1 MSNPPGTA
9 EEVANLL
16 QAARDADDGEAFFSA
31 LRENAAVVRAD
42 LSLLTMAS
50 RLAEPLLTLPEP
62 PGFRHLNLRVLRNAT
77 LEPWLPHV
85 FVALVERA
93 FIPSL
98 SLGDFDVYEAY
109 AFESTEDDGFDGLTL
124 VFWDSDRLIGDSG
137 FTSTERDYEVLRDR
151 LENVLRALALRGP
164 TAVCTLAPPSV
175 DPSRVVTSHDE
186 WSWERTRGRLNEDLL
201 RWASEE
207 SSVVVLDLARE
218 VARFGAGR
226 YRDSRT
232 HYAYQVPF
240 GPEFMPVAADA
251 LAGLVSAVLGTPR
264 KCVVVDCD
272 NTLWGGVLGEDGPD
286 GVAIGGEYPG
296 NLYREF
302 QLFLRSLGGRGIL
315 LALNSKNNERDVLE
329 FMADSPNM
337 ILREEHVAAH
347 RINWR
352 DKAGNLSELAEEL
365 NIGLDSIVFIDDSP
379 VECAL
384 VSSLLPEVQ
393 VERFP
398 EDPLA
403 IPDFISNL
411 RGLEM
416 VRVTADDLKRLASI
430 RANGQREVLRR
441 SSGDLREF
449 LETLDI
455 RLVVRRGTSDQV
467 ARVSQLTQR
476 TNQFNLTTRRYT
488 TSEVAEFVDSERV
501 YTMSMEDRFSDYG
514 TVAACILLDRGD
526 GGVVFDTLLLSCRAF
541 GRHVEDS
548 FLLVVLRDL
557 AARGFAWVEGEYRPT
572 EKNAM
577 VEDFFPGRGF
587 EEVRVDGTSHFFRL
601 DLSAGSPQSDVFSHG
616 IQTEG
621 F

>member
-1 MSNPPGTA
+1 MSDPSGTA

-62 PGFRHLNLRVLRNAT
+62 PGFRRLNLRVLRNAT

-151 LENVLRALALRGP
+151 LENVLRALAERGP

-186 WSWERTRGRLNEDLL
+186 WSWERPRGRLNEDLL

-337 ILREEHVAAH
+337 ILREEHIAAH

-352 DKAGNLSELAEEL
+352 DKAGNLSELAQEL

-416 VRVTADDLKRLASI
+416 VRVTPM
-430 RANGQREVLRR
+430 V
-441 SSGDLREF
+441 
-449 LETLDI
+449 
-455 RLVVRRGTSDQV
+455 
-467 ARVSQLTQR
+467 
-476 TNQFNLTTRRYT
+476 
-488 TSEVAEFVDSERV
+488 
-501 YTMSMEDRFSDYG
+501 
-514 TVAACILLDRGD
+514 
-526 GGVVFDTLLLSCRAF
+526 
-541 GRHVEDS
+541 
-548 FLLVVLRDL
+548 
-557 AARGFAWVEGEYRPT
+557 T
-572 EKNAM
+572 EKCSAYLPLICGN
-577 VEDFFPGRGF
+577 
-587 EEVRVDGTSHFFRL
+587 SSRL
-601 DLSAGSPQSDVFSHG
+601 SIFVWWFVAGPRIRSLA
-616 IQTEG
+616 
-621 F
+621 